1 MSFFLSLSLSL
12 SLSLRPDPGSEDRDG
27 QEGRAAVVHAYVH
40 GLQALFHLQD
50 EVCWDKRWAM
60 LWWVYFSDP
69 IQGLG

>member
-1 MSFFLSLSLSL
+1 
-12 SLSLRPDPGSEDRDG
+12 
-27 QEGRAAVVHAYVH
+27 VH